1 MFMSME
7 STKPRDPGLEA
18 ARAAAGS
25 YRKIAKRIG
34 LTPQAIS
41 RWKRIP
47 QAHLEEV
54 SELTG
59 LPASVLRPDLVSLAK
74 LISEQKADEIATCQ

>member
-1 MFMSME
+1 MFTAME

-18 ARAAAGS
+18 ARVAAGS
-25 YRKIAKRIG
+25 YRKLARHIG

-47 QAHLEEV
+47 QAHLEEIA
-54 SELTG
+54 ELTG
-59 LPASVLRPDLVSLAK
+59 LHASVLRPDLVGLAR
-74 LISEQKADEIATCQ
+74 LISEQKADKAVTCS